1 MKDWRGVE
9 VHAGDTVVWAG
20 RQGSSLN
27 LAEGKVL
34 EILGEDCAK
43 VEVIK
48 RTWGFWKDSKKTVSL
63 SGTYMTVITCRSGA
77 EVPNDA
83 S

>member
-9 VHAGDTVVWAG
+9 VRVGDTVVWAG
-20 RQGSSLN
+20 RRSSSLD

-34 EILGEDCAK
+34 EIINDNCVK
-43 VEVIK
+43 VEVLK

-63 SGTYMTVITCRSGA
+63 SGTYLTVLPTQSYPTAG
-77 EVPNDA
+77 
-83 S
+83 